1 MADRSVA
8 VSLRL
13 LSLAY
18 FSMGTGSLAVVGA
31 LPSIASSLALNRGA
45 VAMLVSAFAITFAL
59 AAPILQMTLGRWQ
72 RRTLILT
79 GLALMAIGAA
89 ASALAPNYA
98 VLLGARIVAGLGAAA
113 IGPVASALGASLAP
127 PRDQGR
133 ALAIVFSGMTIS
145 SVVGVPLSAWLGEAV
160 GWRPMFAIIGLLTV
174 AAALLV
180 AHHVRDRGAG
190 QRVRLAQLAD
200 ILRRPATAGG
210 IAVMVLEMAG
220 MFSTY
225 TMIAPILRDH
235 FGASPEATS
244 FALMTLGVAG
254 VAGNFLARKIAGIW
268 SADRAV
274 AVALFGLIVVFA
286 ALYAAPAW
294 YPAAIA
300 LIIVWALASDLFMP
314 SQQRR
319 MVELAPEVH
328 GLVLA
333 LNSSAIYVGMATGSF
348 VAGGL
353 YPLFGLSALP
363 PASVAFLTCGLG
375 ALWLSRRA
383 AAAKPELCAAS
394 A

>member
-1 MADRSVA
+1 
-8 VSLRL
+8 
-13 LSLAY
+13 
-18 FSMGTGSLAVVGA
+18 MGTGSLAVVGA
-31 LPSIASSLALNRGA
+31 LPAIASSLALSRGA

-59 AAPILQMTLGRWQ
+59 AAPVLQILLGHLP
-72 RRTLILT
+72 RRTLILA
-79 GLALMAIGAA
+79 GLSLMAIGAA
-89 ASALAPNYA
+89 ASALAPDYA

-127 PRDQGR
+127 QRDQGR

-145 SVVGVPLSAWLGEAV
+145 SVVGVPLSAWLGQTV

-174 AAALLV
+174 AAAILV
-180 AHHVRDRGAG
+180 AIYVRDRGAG
-190 QRVRLAQLAD
+190 QRVSPAALAAVLQ
-200 ILRRPATAGG
+200 RPATAAG

-220 MFSTY
+220 LFCTY
-225 TMIAPILRDH
+225 TMIAPILHDR

-254 VAGNFLARKIAGIW
+254 IAGNFVARKIAGIW
-268 SADRAV
+268 TADRAI
-274 AVALFGLIVVFA
+274 AVALSGLTIVFA
-286 ALYAAPAW
+286 ALYAAPA
-294 YPAAIA
+294 YFPAAIA

-319 MVELAPEVH
+319 MVELAPGVR

-333 LNSSAIYVGMATGSF
+333 LNSSAIYVGMAAGSF

-363 PASVAFLTCGLG
+363 LASVGFLALGLG

-383 AAAKPELCAAS
+383 AASPTPALCADPA
-394 A
+394 